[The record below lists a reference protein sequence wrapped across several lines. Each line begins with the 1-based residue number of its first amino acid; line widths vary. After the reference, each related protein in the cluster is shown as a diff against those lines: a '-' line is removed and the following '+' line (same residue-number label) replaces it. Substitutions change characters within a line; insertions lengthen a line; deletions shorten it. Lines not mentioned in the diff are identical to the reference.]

1 MSCIFKWI
9 YHVYPWIYMVYVFEY
24 ICMVYPSI
32 YHTYT
37 IHIPYICSRS
47 TYVWYIPYIYH
58 TYTKNRGSRRY
69 RESSHDRDRHG
80 VQVTPYIGYRVIHD
94 IVVTF
99 TELRYRNLYRYIR
112 NWQSKTTISQLANN
126 PDVENSVKP
135 LLTPDKWTNAKY
147 AEVIS

>member
-9 YHVYPWIYMVYVFEY
+9 YHVYPWIYMVYPFEY

-58 TYTKNRGSRRY
+58 TYTKNRGSRCIAHILHIMYIDVIYGQDAGSCQAQTRLGGDGDHSF
-69 RESSHDRDRHG
+69 RHSSCLG
-80 VQVTPYIGYRVIHD
+80 SGAALLSISS
-94 IVVTF
+94 VVHLDCWH
-99 TELRYRNLYRYIR
+99 LRYR
-112 NWQSKTTISQLANN
+112 SFATIS
-126 PDVENSVKP
+126 
-135 LLTPDKWTNAKY
+135 
-147 AEVIS
+147 